1 MLVFYDEK
9 NINFKF
15 YETDGQRLNEINAS
29 LFNWVIGA
37 KRSFLKLLER
47 NTGWD
52 SLQTQIDYP
61 GSCVNHGHQ
70 KSRDGC
76 NWGWYGKT
84 EAKMW
89 LWKIRRNSLS
99 IWAPNIM
106 FFIMNRYTRSCENS
120 ELNYLHRKMIQKIRH
135 KKAWSKVFGRFLTN
149 GKITILC
156 SNPKNYYVILLAK
169 LSQFTTVLWETG
181 TRNRSH
187 ISSLS
192 SSVFEKQYLALKKK
206 FWRPIYFFTHCL
218 AYILGIPE
226 TKNSIFRI
234 Q

>member
-1 MLVFYDEK
+1 MRIILTWLDPLERRVSGGLKYSNFYRGSSGNFVSILWWEK
-9 NINFKF
+9 NKNFKF

-76 NWGWYGKT
+76 NWGWNRKT

-106 FFIMNRYTRSCENS
+106 F
-120 ELNYLHRKMIQKIRH
+120 
-135 KKAWSKVFGRFLTN
+135 
-149 GKITILC
+149 
-156 SNPKNYYVILLAK
+156 LLWTDTLEVAK
-169 LSQFTTVLWETG
+169 TP
-181 TRNRSH
+181 N
-187 ISSLS
+187 
-192 SSVFEKQYLALKKK
+192 
-206 FWRPIYFFTHCL
+206 
-218 AYILGIPE
+218 
-226 TKNSIFRI
+226 
-234 Q
+234 